1 VRHVFYGEKKMNI
14 EHNID
19 QSNVK
24 NIKEMLMDSGYSE
37 KAISYYLEKPN
48 MGSLPEADQVTEL
61 TGPCGD
67 TMKVYLKLNQGRIED
82 AKYQVLGCPGAV
94 ASAMALVDLIK
105 GESLENALLI
115 KDRDIFRCL
124 VEIPDQKQHC
134 IRLAVKT
141 LEKAIHEYKEKTIG
155 KEKVA

>member
-1 VRHVFYGEKKMNI
+1 MDFEQNF
-14 EHNID
+14 D
-19 QSNVK
+19 QNNVK
-24 NIKEMLMDSGYSE
+24 NIKEMLADSGYSE

-48 MGSLPEADQVTEL
+48 MGSLPEPDQVTEL

-82 AKYQVLGCPGAV
+82 AKFQVLGCPGAV
-94 ASAMALVDLIK
+94 ASAMALVDLAK
-105 GESLENALLI
+105 GQSLEDALRL

-141 LEKAIHEYKEKTIG
+141 LEKAIHEYEEKTI
-155 KEKVA
+155 ERDKVA